1 MRGAPVGKDQ
11 VVRIRIGVGLWI
23 VSFFPLA
30 ALLHSD
36 SQERLVIWTI
46 QFFIGIAGLAIA
58 GTAVAEVV
66 KAAGWRHA
74 PRAAWHSFLTGRA
87 PLLDVPLPDDS
98 SSPV

>member
-1 MRGAPVGKDQ
+1 MASVGNDQ
-11 VVRIRIGVGLWI
+11 GVRIRIGVGLWI

-36 SQERLVIWTI
+36 TQERLVIWTI
-46 QFFIGIAGLAIA
+46 QFVIGIVGLAIA

-74 PRAAWHSFLTGRA
+74 PRAAWRSFLTGRP
-87 PLLDVPLPDDS
+87 PLLDVRLPDDPGS
-98 SSPV
+98 RV